1 MSEKN
6 VAVAVVETDKAKRGR
21 KVGSTNVP
29 NSAIR
34 AYIVRTM
41 AGIADLPAP
50 SIDAIV
56 AGMAPTVRNSDE
68 FKSSPEFLAVRTFKV
83 AESISRWDAD
93 MREDYIRAI
102 VATSDPRERELLA
115 ELLAK

>member
-1 MSEKN
+1 MSENN
-6 VAVAVVETDKAKRGR
+6 VAVETVETGKAKRGR
-21 KVGSTNVP
+21 KAGSTNVP

-34 AYIVRTM
+34 AFIVRTM
-41 AGIADLPAP
+41 EGIASLPDL

-56 AGMAPTVRNSDE
+56 AGMAPTVRNSDD
-68 FKSSPEFLAVRTFKV
+68 FKNSPEFLAVRTFKV
-83 AESISRWDAD
+83 AESISRWDSD

-102 VATSDPRERELLA
+102 VATADPRERKLLA

>member
-6 VAVAVVETDKAKRGR
+6 VAVETVETDKAKRGR
-21 KVGSTNVP
+21 KPGSTNVP

-41 AGIADLPAP
+41 EGIADLPAH

-56 AGMAPTVRNSDE
+56 MGMAPTVRNSED
-68 FKSSPEFLAVRTFKV
+68 FKNSPEFLAVSTFKV
-83 AESISRWDAD
+83 AESISKWDAD
-93 MREDYIRAI
+93 TREDYIRAI

>member
-1 MSEKN
+1 MSDKN
-6 VAVAVVETDKAKRGR
+6 VAVEAMETDKAKRGR
-21 KVGSTNVP
+21 KPGSVVIP

-41 AGIADLPAP
+41 AGIASLPDP

-56 AGMAPTVRNSDE
+56 AGMAPTVRNSDD
-68 FKSSPEFLAVRTFKV
+68 FKNSPEFLAVRTFKV
-83 AESISRWDAD
+83 AESISKWDAD

-102 VATSDPRERELLA
+102 VATSDPRERKLLA

>member
-6 VAVAVVETDKAKRGR
+6 VAVAAVETETAKRGR
-21 KVGSTNVP
+21 KAGSTNIP

-41 AGIADLPAP
+41 EGISNLPAP

-68 FKSSPEFLAVRTFKV
+68 FKNSPEFLAVRTFKV
-83 AESISRWDAD
+83 AESMSKWDAD
-93 MREDYIRAI
+93 TREDYIRAI
-102 VATSDPRERELLA
+102 IATADPRERSLMA

>member
-1 MSEKN
+1 MSETN
-6 VAVAVVETDKAKRGR
+6 VAVETATKETAKRGR
-21 KVGSTNVP
+21 KPGSTNVP

-41 AGIADLPAP
+41 EGIANLPDH

-56 AGMAPTVRNSDE
+56 VGMAPTVRNSDD
-68 FKSSPEFLAVRTFKV
+68 FKNSPEFLAVRTFKV
-83 AESISRWDAD
+83 AEAISKWDSE

-102 VATSDPRERELLA
+102 VATSDPRERKLLA

>member
-6 VAVAVVETDKAKRGR
+6 VAVATVETETAKRGR

-41 AGIADLPAP
+41 AGIENLPDP

-68 FKSSPEFLAVRTFKV
+68 FKNSPEFLAVRTYKV
-83 AESISRWDAD
+83 AESMSRWDSE

-102 VATSDPRERELLA
+102 VATADPRELKLLA

>member
-1 MSEKN
+1 MSEN
-6 VAVAVVETDKAKRGR
+6 TVVVEAVETDKAKRGR
-21 KVGSTNVP
+21 KVGSTNIP

-41 AGIADLPAP
+41 AGIENLPDP

-68 FKSSPEFLAVRTFKV
+68 FKNSPEFLAVRTFKV
-83 AESISRWDAD
+83 AEVISKWNAD
-93 MREDYIRAI
+93 TREDYIRAI
-102 VATSDPRERELLA
+102 VATSDPRERKLLA